1 MKHVYLFI
9 LKVLFTVVYII
20 AGVKA
25 MAMQVKLRR
34 DGQREANRT
43 SATDEG

>member
-9 LKVLFTVVYII
+9 LKVLFTIVYII

-25 MAMQVKLRR
+25 MVMQVKLRR
-34 DGQREANRT
+34 DGQREADRT
-43 SATDEG
+43 RTTDEG